1 MSTVDA
7 YLATA
12 PVGADVILN
21 IKKNG
26 VFVNTLTITD
36 GNSISENNSF
46 NISFIKGDYITVDII
61 QIGSSTA
68 GEDLY
73 ANFNF
78 V

>member
-1 MSTVDA
+1 LSTVDA

-12 PVGADVILN
+12 SVGADVILN

-26 VFVNTLTITD
+26 SSLNTLTITD

-46 NISFIKGDYITVDII
+46 NVSFVKGDYITVDIT